1 MAGFEYERE
10 RPAGDQLDPPESE
23 YGFVVR
29 QVRLGLRGDL
39 NDQFRVNVSFE
50 LADALSPET
59 GTSYSSPEY
68 IRTATLDYRPSRA
81 FRFTVGRYKRPFSW
95 IQLESAS
102 DLPIID
108 RGLLNGLAIEDNQW
122 GDRAVGMMASGR
134 VKAAKLRWFL
144 SLTNPAWSSTLE
156 TEGVDVLGRVQV
168 DVTKQLRIGLNG
180 GHKYLKFGEENL
192 HDWAIGGD
200 VELKLGAARLAV
212 EGSYMDLPLETDRPQ
227 GFGVLALF
235 DYTIPLAPS
244 WSLQPTL
251 FTELADANAA
261 VSQTESVRLAAAVNL
276 LGYQGFRIMPQLSLV
291 RSIGDTSQLN
301 PWLEGETFTLI
312 FSLVL

>member
-1 MAGFEYERE
+1 MAGFQHERE
-10 RPAGDQLDPPESE
+10 RPAGAQTDPASSE

-39 NDQFRVNVSFE
+39 SDEFRVNVSFE

-59 GTSYSSPEY
+59 GSLYTSPEY
-68 IRTATLDYRPSRA
+68 IRTATLQYRPSRV
-81 FRFTVGRYKRPFSW
+81 FRFTVGRFKRPFSW
-95 IQLESAS
+95 LQLESTS
-102 DLPIID
+102 DLPIIG
-108 RGLLNGLAIEDNQW
+108 RGLFNGLAIEDNQW

-144 SLTNPAWSSTLE
+144 SLTNPAWSASLA
-156 TEGVDVLGRVQV
+156 TEGVDVLGRVLV
-168 DVTKQLRIGLNG
+168 DVTKQIRISLNG
-180 GHKYLKFGEENL
+180 GHKYLKSGEENL

-200 VELKLGAARLAV
+200 VELKLGAARLGV
-212 EGSYMDLPLETDRPQ
+212 EGSYMDLPLKDGPQ

-235 DYTIPLAPS
+235 DYTLPLVPN
-244 WSLQPTL
+244 WSLQPAL
-251 FTELADANAA
+251 FTEYADANAN
-261 VSQTESVRLAAAVNL
+261 VSQTESMRIAAAVNL
-276 LGYQGFRIMPQLSLV
+276 LGYQGFRIMPQVALV

-301 PWLEGETFTLI
+301 PWEEGETFTLI